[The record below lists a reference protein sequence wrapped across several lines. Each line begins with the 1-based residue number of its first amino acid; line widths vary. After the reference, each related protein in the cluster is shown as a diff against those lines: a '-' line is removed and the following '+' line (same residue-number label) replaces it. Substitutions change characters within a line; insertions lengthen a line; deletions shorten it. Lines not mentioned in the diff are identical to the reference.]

1 MKTLVIGDL
10 HFNDKPMGML
20 DAQKEAIIQIC
31 KENADCSKVIFLGD
45 LMMHR
50 HPRPTVLLALKEV
63 MDEVS
68 KIQQIYI
75 LRGNH
80 DSVNKSD
87 DGSTILSMLEKD
99 MVWGHRQV
107 RVITK
112 TWIDKVNKWVFI
124 PHYEDDEKIKSDLR
138 NVPENYMVFGHFGYN
153 GVLDCAG
160 DADFGVTL
168 SDFKNPTILG
178 HIHRESHE
186 EGVSILGTPYSTN
199 FGEAG
204 KDCYYGILTG
214 SGLEKIPT
222 EGGPRHLVMDYDKV
236 EENLDWINAETS
248 PPNYTLL
255 RININ
260 TINEDQDQVT
270 TLCDSITAPFV
281 EIKYKPLLDEK
292 EEFETDNKIFTT
304 AINDEL
310 IEHYINSSNASINKA
325 DLLSGLKL
333 IHENQQNRDT

>member
-1 MKTLVIGDL
+1 MKTLIIGDL
-10 HFNDKPMGML
+10 HFDDKPLGLL
-20 DAQKEAIIQIC
+20 DAQKEAVLQIC
-31 KENADCSKVIFLGD
+31 RENKECSQVIFLGD

-68 KIQQIYI
+68 RTKRVYI

-87 DGSTILSMLEKD
+87 DGVTALSLLDSDK
-99 MVWGHRQV
+99 VK
-107 RVITK
+107 VITQ
-112 TWIDKVNKWVFI
+112 TWVDDLNKWVFI
-124 PHYEDDEKIKSDLR
+124 PHYEDDEKIKDYLSDAPR
-138 NVPENYMVFGHFGYN
+138 GYMVFGHFGYN
-153 GVLDCAG
+153 GVLDSAG
-160 DADFGVTL
+160 DGDFGLVI
-168 SDFKNPTILG
+168 SDFHNPTILG
-178 HIHRESHE
+178 HIHRESNK
-186 EGVSILGTPYSTN
+186 GSVTVLGTPYSTN

-214 SGLEKIPT
+214 SSLEKVQT
-222 EGGPRHLVMDYDKV
+222 EWGPRHLVMDYDKV
-236 EENLDWINAETS
+236 EDNLDWINGDTS
-248 PPNYTLL
+248 PAQFTLL

-260 TINEDQDQVT
+260 TINEDQDQVA

-292 EEFETDNKIFTT
+292 EEFETDNKVFTT

-310 IEHYINSSNASINKA
+310 IDHYINSSNASINKD

-333 IHENQQNRDT
+333 IHENQQNRDI